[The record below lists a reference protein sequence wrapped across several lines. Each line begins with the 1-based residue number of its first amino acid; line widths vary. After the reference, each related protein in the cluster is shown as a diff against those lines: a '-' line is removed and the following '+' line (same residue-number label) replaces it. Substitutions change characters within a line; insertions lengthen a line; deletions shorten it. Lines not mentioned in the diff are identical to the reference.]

1 MEGGD
6 MQLELAGSEGKINV
20 RVWEH
25 PGARRVVVIAH
36 GYGEHI
42 ERYDHVARA
51 LRANGAAVYGPDHL
65 GHGLSA
71 GERVLIADV
80 EHMVDDLLQVIDRA
94 RAANPGLPV
103 VLLGHSMGG
112 LIATRLAQR
121 AGRPKL
127 AGLVLS
133 GPAIGL
139 GPAMAQMADAG
150 FADLPLDVDALSR
163 DPAVGAAYAADPLVW
178 HGPWKV
184 TTLAALARAQDAVDA
199 GPGLGDLPL
208 LWIHGTEDTLVPIF
222 LTRPV
227 VERLHG
233 VDFTAHEHEGGRH
246 EVFNETDRERAID
259 VLSAFVERVTS

>member
-1 MEGGD
+1 

-80 EHMVDDLLQVIDRA
+80 EHMVDDLLQVIERA
-94 RAANPGLPV
+94 RAAHPGLPV

-121 AGRPKL
+121 PGRPKL

-139 GPAMAQMADAG
+139 RPAIAQMTDAG
-150 FADLPLDVDALSR
+150 FADMPLDVDALSR

-178 HGPWKV
+178 HGPWKA
-184 TTLAALARAQDAVDA
+184 TTLDALARAQDAVEA

-246 EVFNETDRERAID
+246 EVFYETDRERAID
-259 VLSAFVERVTS
+259 LLCMFVERVAP

>member
-1 MEGGD
+1 
-6 MQLELAGSEGKINV
+6 MQLELDGSEGRISI

-51 LRANGAAVYGPDHL
+51 LRARGAAVYGPDHV

-71 GERVLIADV
+71 GERVLITDV
-80 EHMVDDLLQVIDRA
+80 EHVVDDVIRVIERA
-94 RAANPGLPV
+94 RAAHPGLPV
-103 VLLGHSMGG
+103 VLLGHTMGG

-139 GPAMAQMADAG
+139 GPVMAQMAEAG
-150 FADLPLDVDALSR
+150 FADQPLDPGALSR
-163 DPAVGAAYAADPLVW
+163 DPNVGEAYAADLLVW
-178 HGPWKV
+178 HGAWKP
-184 TTLAALARAQDAVDA
+184 TTLTALSCAQDAVEA

-208 LWIHGTEDTLVPIF
+208 LWIHGTEDALVPIVF
-222 LTRPV
+222 TRPA
-227 VERLHG
+227 VERLKG
-233 VDFTAHEHEGGRH
+233 ADFTAHEHEGGRH
-246 EVFNETDRERAID
+246 EVFNVTDRERAID
-259 VLSAFVERVTS
+259 LLCAFVERVTS

>member
-1 MEGGD
+1 
-6 MQLELAGSEGKINV
+6 MQLELDGSEGRMTV

-71 GERVLIADV
+71 GERALIADV
-80 EHMVDDLLQVIDRA
+80 EHMVDDLLQVMDRA
-94 RAANPGLPV
+94 RAAHPGLPV

-112 LIATRLAQR
+112 LIATRLVQR
-121 AGRPKL
+121 PGRPTL

-139 GPAMAQMADAG
+139 GPALAQMQEAG
-150 FADLPLDVDALSR
+150 FTDLPLDVDGLSR

-178 HGPWKV
+178 HGAWKA
-184 TTLAALARAQDAVDA
+184 TTLAALARAQDAVEA
-199 GPGLGDLPL
+199 GPGFGDLPL
-208 LWIHGTEDTLVPIF
+208 LWIHGTEDPLVPIVF
-222 LTRPV
+222 ARPA
-227 VERLHG
+227 VERLRG
-233 VDFTAHEHEGGRH
+233 ADFTAHEHEGGRH

-259 VLSAFVERVTS
+259 LLSAFVERVAP

>member
-20 RVWEH
+20 RAWEH

-94 RAANPGLPV
+94 RAAHPGLPV

-233 VDFTAHEHEGGRH
+233 ADFTAHEHEGGRH